1 MHKTRW
7 TDIPLFSIAWNL
19 NTHLAIPGGTLPCFV
34 TFGCRTYL
42 VMIRKGL
49 GLKSQICICP
59 ALMNVGLDPDSLTLL
74 CKALLWGFQT
84 SISKHSTGQNSP
96 HFLSSFVPET
106 LHQRTVSIV
115 EHQHA
120 VNEHRTSQ
128 CCNFSN
134 DNESFPEVCWCT
146 PKFWGSIPRA
156 EPFLPDQHSWK
167 CSYEAPVSPHG
178 RRTFQL
184 ASC

>member
-1 MHKTRW
+1 M
-7 TDIPLFSIAWNL
+7 
-19 NTHLAIPGGTLPCFV
+19 
-34 TFGCRTYL
+34 

-49 GLKSQICICP
+49 GLKSQILPLCICP

-96 HFLSSFVPET
+96 HFFSSFVPET
-106 LHQRTVSIV
+106 LHQGTVSIV

-167 CSYEAPVSPHG
+167 CFTAWKKDISVSLLLRLP
-178 RRTFQL
+178 L
-184 ASC
+184 ASFLPDSSCYPLSTHTF